1 MPDNKTAVTRFEIR
15 YVPAN
20 QLGKLYM
27 KANNSDPSAFLPPNE
42 LDVIDMPGMNNTK
55 RPITHPKNLMTI
67 YKMYQV
73 IDGTDDERTAQIK
86 ARSMTLGDAIVIK
99 GKAYYVANSDRFP
112 SGFVVK
118 NEAGEL
124 VEVTEEN
131 CESV

>member
-1 MPDNKTAVTRFEIR
+1 MPDKTTISRFEIR
-15 YVPAN
+15 YIPAAK
-20 QLGKLYM
+20 LGPLYM
-27 KANNSDPSAFLPPNE
+27 KVNKSDPSAFLPVNE
-42 LDVIDMPGMNNTK
+42 LDVVDMPGMNNVK
-55 RPITHPKNLMTI
+55 RPLTHPKNLQTI

-99 GKAYYVANSDRFP
+99 GKAYYVANSDQFP

-118 NEAGEL
+118 NDAGEL

-131 CESV
+131 CETV